1 MLEFGVCLGM
11 TTMHV
16 YVQYN
21 FNTKLG
27 NTVLTL
33 TAKSA
38 LANLVV
44 VIMSSLLLGVFPQAG
59 GVTKWLMD
67 SYGYREK
74 CSYKLTLE
82 LPLLKFCWSC
92 T

>member
-1 MLEFGVCLGM
+1 M

-33 TAKSA
+33 TTKSA

-44 VIMSSLLLGVFPQAG
+44 SILDSLLLGVFLKQ
-59 GVTKWLMD
+59 VM
-67 SYGYREK
+67 
-74 CSYKLTLE
+74 
-82 LPLLKFCWSC
+82 LPNG
-92 T
+92 